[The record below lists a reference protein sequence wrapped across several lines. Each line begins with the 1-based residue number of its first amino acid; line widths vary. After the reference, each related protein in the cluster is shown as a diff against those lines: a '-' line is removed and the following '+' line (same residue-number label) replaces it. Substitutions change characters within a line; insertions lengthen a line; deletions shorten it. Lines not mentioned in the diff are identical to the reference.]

1 MDEGSGFVRRCLRF
15 GMPVR
20 PSGNVE
26 AAAGNVGQEF
36 IERVAFYPRG
46 QDGPSFALSM
56 CPVASLS
63 RKETNS
69 YKHHSE
75 SDASPLCSHLILARS
90 YQGLFVYMSIIQMNQ
105 GCRDQP
111 SPPHIKPHSHSN
123 VPVGLAAQPF
133 CERSSPV

>member
-1 MDEGSGFVRRCLRF
+1 MDEESGFVRRCLRF
-15 GMPVR
+15 GLPVR

-26 AAAGNVGQEF
+26 AAAGNMGPEF
-36 IERVAFYPRG
+36 IERVAFYPCG
-46 QDGPSFALSM
+46 QDGPSFARAR

-63 RKETNS
+63 RKETNN

-90 YQGLFVYMSIIQMNQ
+90 YRGLFVYMSIIQMNQ

-111 SPPHIKPHSHSN
+111 SPPHIKPHSRRS
-123 VPVGLAAQPF
+123 VPVGLAAQP
-133 CERSSPV
+133 CSERSSPV